1 MESGAGTL
9 PQGELPLEIAP
20 EGATVGAMNI
30 LEELQWRGLLA
41 DCTDAAELA
50 KRVSPGPITLY
61 CGFDPTADSLH
72 AGNLV
77 PLLAL
82 RRFQL
87 LGHHPL
93 PLAGGA
99 TGSIGDPSGKTQER
113 QLLTKEILASNIA
126 KVKQQLRRLL
136 DFDCAQNPAH
146 LLDNADWTAPV
157 SYLDFLRDIGK
168 HFSVNQMVAKE
179 SVRARME
186 DREAGISYT
195 EFSYML
201 LQAFDFYMLC
211 RDRNCELQIG
221 GSDQWGNIT
230 AGIDLTRKKLGRT
243 VFGLTLP
250 LITNA
255 DGTKFGKTAAGA
267 VWLDPART
275 SVYKFYQFW
284 IRTDDRDVA
293 RYLKYF
299 TFLTQEEIAALEKQH
314 AENPGART
322 AHKALAKAVT
332 DLVHGEE
339 ARKAVQAASEALF
352 GVDLI
357 NPKVSQKEHLGQSL
371 DSVKAELRQGSEAVA
386 PTAGE
391 PLIGVNPKS
400 SLKRLFEQSPDQVKA
415 ELRQS
420 NEAVAP
426 AAGEPLIGVNPKASL
441 KQLFEQSPDQVK
453 AELLF
458 DSIVEDLP
466 HVEIGRM
473 KLEGAGQPLVELLVL
488 AGLCPSK
495 GQARKD
501 VEGGGVYI
509 NNQREAS
516 FQRAVTIKDL
526 LFGKHLLL
534 RKGKRNYVVLTA
546 K

>member
-1 MESGAGTL
+1 
-9 PQGELPLEIAP
+9 
-20 EGATVGAMNI
+20 MNI
-30 LEELQWRGLLA
+30 LDELQWRGLLA
-41 DCTDAAELA
+41 DCTDPQELA

-72 AGNLV
+72 VGNLV
-77 PLLAL
+77 PLLGL

-87 LGHHPL
+87 MGHIPI

-113 QLLTKEILASNIA
+113 QLLTKEILANNIA
-126 KVKQQLRRLL
+126 KVKEQLCRLL
-136 DFDCAQNPAH
+136 DFDTPTNPAR
-146 LLDNADWTAPV
+146 LLDNASWTAPV
-157 SYLDFLRDIGK
+157 SFLDFLRDIGK

-186 DREAGISYT
+186 DREVGISYT

-201 LQAFDFYMLC
+201 LQAFDFYVLC
-211 RDRNCELQIG
+211 RDHNCELQIG

-255 DGTKFGKTAAGA
+255 DGTKFGKTEAGA
-267 VWLDPART
+267 VWLDTRRT

-284 IRTDDRDVA
+284 IRTDDRDAV
-293 RYLKYF
+293 RYLKFF
-299 TFLTQEEIAALEKQH
+299 TFLGQEEIAALEKQH
-314 AENPGART
+314 VENAGARA

-332 DLVHGEE
+332 DLVHGPAATAE
-339 ARKAVQAASEALF
+339 AMRASEILF
-352 GVDLI
+352 GGDLAGI
-357 NPKVSQKEHLGQSL
+357 
-371 DSVKAELRQGSEAVA
+371 SETTFNEIVGEV
-386 PTAGE
+386 PT
-391 PLIGVNPKS
+391 K
-400 SLKRLFEQSPDQVKA
+400 
-415 ELRQS
+415 
-420 NEAVAP
+420 
-426 AAGEPLIGVNPKASL
+426 
-441 KQLFEQSPDQVK
+441 
-453 AELLF
+453 
-458 DSIVEDLP
+458 
-466 HVEIGRM
+466 EIG
-473 KLEGAGQPLVELLVL
+473 KTELEGAGKPLVELLVHG
-488 AGLCPSK
+488 GLCQSK

-501 VEGGGVYI
+501 IEGGGVYV

-516 FQRAVTIKDL
+516 FQRAVAAKDL